1 MSRTLNKRPPAS
13 PTSDREAGMGP
24 LTSLMHGRV
33 ASGATALLGAWLVIA
48 PWFYGFAS
56 EQKTGM
62 QLIVATGSAIGILGT
77 IRYFW
82 PREGIV
88 LSWANLFLGGWL
100 LLAPWARGYET
111 ELDRFWNSTV
121 VGTAVIVL
129 SVWSICSTAIFNV
142 MRDDPWRSRARAPD
156 KRM

>member
-1 MSRTLNKRPPAS
+1 MSRPSNKLPTISAAPDRAS
-13 PTSDREAGMGP
+13 GSAP
-24 LTSLMHGRV
+24 LAPLLHGRI
-33 ASGATALLGAWLVIA
+33 ASGVTALLGAWLVVA
-48 PWFYGFAS
+48 PWFYGFAAA
-56 EQKTGM
+56 EETGM
-62 QLIVATGSAIGILGT
+62 HFIVATGSAIGILGT
-77 IRYFW
+77 IRYLW

-111 ELDRFWNSTV
+111 VEERFWNSTV

-142 MRDDPWRSRARAPD
+142 TRNDPWRNQGPRA
-156 KRM
+156 

>member
-1 MSRTLNKRPPAS
+1 MSRPSNKPSTTSRI
-13 PTSDREAGMGP
+13 SDRGP
-24 LTSLMHGRV
+24 APGRIAPLLHGRV
-33 ASGATALLGAWLVIA
+33 ASGVTALLGAWLVVA

-56 EQKTGM
+56 DEETGT
-62 QLIVATGSAIGILGT
+62 QFIVATGSAIGILGT
-77 IRYFW
+77 IRYLW

-88 LSWANLFLGGWL
+88 LSWATLFLGGWL
-100 LLAPWARGYET
+100 LLAPWARGYEM
-111 ELDRFWNSTV
+111 EPDRFWNSTV

-142 MRDDPWRSRARAPD
+142 TRDDPWRSRARAPD